1 MRCRAKIR
9 TESGGGV
16 ALAPARGSD
25 ATNKPEQCCKQV
37 ENVCRCTQ
45 MDLAL
50 FLCVKECK
58 CEANDTRNMSTQ
70 R

>member
-1 MRCRAKIR
+1 MRCQAKIR

-16 ALAPARGSD
+16 ALAPHRGGGSD
-25 ATNKPEQCCKQV
+25 ATNNPEQCCKQV

-50 FLCVKECK
+50 YLCVKECK
-58 CEANDTRNMSTQ
+58 CEANDT
-70 R
+70 